1 MPSSRLPPAPHAPR
15 LSSSDYEL
23 LAQFRRAL
31 REFIS
36 FSESAAAEMGL
47 APQQHQA
54 LLAIKGTPGRDGLY
68 IGEIAER
75 LMIKPHTAAELV
87 TRLVR
92 MDLARR
98 LPDPADGRRVQV
110 VLTAHAESL
119 LEDLSVAH
127 LEELRGIR
135 PLLARLLD
143 RFDDA
148 PGKADPADEG

>member
-1 MPSSRLPPAPHAPR
+1 MPSSPHSSPR
-15 LSSSDYEL
+15 LSPSDYEL
-23 LAQFRRAL
+23 LAQFRRGL

-92 MDLARR
+92 MDLAQR

-110 VLTAHAESL
+110 VLTAHAEGL

-143 RFDDA
+143 RFDDSPRQGTGRA
-148 PGKADPADEG
+148 E

>member
-1 MPSSRLPPAPHAPR
+1 VTSSSPDAPR
-15 LSSSDYEL
+15 LSPSDYEL

-36 FSESAAAEMGL
+36 FSENAAASMGL

-75 LMIKPHTAAELV
+75 LMIRPHTAAELV

-92 MDLARR
+92 LDLVRR
-98 LPDPADGRRVQV
+98 LPDPTDGRRVQV
-110 VLTAHAESL
+110 VLTEHAQTL

-135 PLLARLLD
+135 PLLARLLG

-148 PGKADPADEG
+148 PRAPDEPAP